1 MRTLSAALTLV
12 LAMSVG
18 AAWADDK
25 EKGVRV
31 TILVEKIQDLQL
43 SDAQEAKIADIRK
56 ECRPKV
62 QEAAKEQGT
71 LVKEEVEKIRDV
83 LTAEQKQRLQ
93 ELREERKEHREQ
105 CGLKCSPSTGRANGL
120 GELLS

>member
-12 LAMSVG
+12 LAMSIC

-25 EKGVRV
+25 EKGGRV

-43 SDAQEAKIADIRK
+43 SDGQEAKIADIRK

-62 QEAAKEQGT
+62 HEAGNKLRAT
-71 LVKEEVEKIRDV
+71 VREEVEAIVAV
-83 LTAEQKQRLQ
+83 L
-93 ELREERKEHREQ
+93 KE
-105 CGLKCSPSTGRANGL
+105 
-120 GELLS
+120 